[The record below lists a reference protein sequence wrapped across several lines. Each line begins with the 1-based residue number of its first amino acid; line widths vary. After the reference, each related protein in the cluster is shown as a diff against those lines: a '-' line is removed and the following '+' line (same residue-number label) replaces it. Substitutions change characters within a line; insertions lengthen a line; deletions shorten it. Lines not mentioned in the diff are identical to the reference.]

1 MTTRSKIA
9 LGVVGALAA
18 GVAIG
23 LLIAP
28 DKGSEV
34 RKRIK
39 QTAGE
44 WADNLSH
51 LFSRAEEEMDGIG
64 EKVRRTKSAAEEK
77 VNQMK
82 ESFS

>member
-9 LGVVGALAA
+9 LGVVGAVAA

-39 QTAGE
+39 RTAGE
-44 WADNLSH
+44 WADNLGH
-51 LFSRAEEEMDGIG
+51 LFSEGMEQMSHAG
-64 EKVRRTKSAAEEK
+64 EKVKRAKSAAEEK
-77 VNQMK
+77 VSEMK

>member
-18 GVAIG
+18 GVVIG
-23 LLIAP
+23 LLMAP

-39 QTAGE
+39 RTAGE
-44 WADNLSH
+44 WADNLGH
-51 LFSRAEEEMDGIG
+51 LFSEGMEQMSNAG
-64 EKVRRTKSAAEEK
+64 EKVKRAKSAAEEK
-77 VNQMK
+77 VNEMK
-82 ESFS
+82 ENFS